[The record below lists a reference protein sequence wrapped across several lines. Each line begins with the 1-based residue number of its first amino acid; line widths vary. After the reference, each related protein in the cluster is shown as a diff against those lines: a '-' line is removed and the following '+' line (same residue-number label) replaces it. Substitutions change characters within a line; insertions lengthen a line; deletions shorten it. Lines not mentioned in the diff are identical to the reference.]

1 MIKDFLTS
9 GLLALAVVGSS
20 GCVVDASE
28 EEVASEE
35 LGVAEQ
41 PLTAVGTY
49 LWGAGT
55 PPKAMGSASGR
66 TCYLSMLQGDFE
78 SGDEWVHAYISD
90 GTWYL
95 GGNNTHGNVRAAA
108 TCVST
113 TAGRTSEFSWSQGGS
128 NVDLGSAVDSAGAP
142 RACFLTRFGGD
153 FDSLSESVS
162 ISLAGG
168 NWWLGGSSS
177 RTGVH
182 ARARC
187 ITVATKVFHWMLAKQ
202 FGGSGDVPTYVE
214 AAETFDGDTQCMLTG
229 VAGELTSDNE
239 LNHSI
244 IISRV
249 EPVAPLVFS
258 VWTTRSQLRAWALC
272 VR

>member
-9 GLLALAVVGSS
+9 GLLALAVVGAS

-28 EEVASEE
+28 EEEASEGI
-35 LGVAEQ
+35 GVAEQ
-41 PLTAVGTY
+41 PLTALGTY
-49 LWGAGT
+49 HWEAGLAPT
-55 PPKAMGSASGR
+55 AMGSASDR

-78 SGDEWVHAYISD
+78 SGDEWVHAYISN

-95 GGNNTHGNVRAAA
+95 GGKNTHGSVRAGA

-113 TAGRTSEFSWSQGGS
+113 IAGRTSEFSWSQGGS
-128 NVDLGSAVDSAGAP
+128 NVDLGSDVDSAGAP
-142 RACFLTRFGGD
+142 RACFLTRFGGN

-162 ISLAGG
+162 ISSSGG
-168 NWWLGGSSS
+168 KWWLGGSSS

-187 ITVATKVFHWMLAKQ
+187 ITVATKVFHWMLAHQ
-202 FGGSGDVPTYVE
+202 FGDPGDDPVYVE
-214 AAETFDGDTQCMLTG
+214 TSDFFDTDTQCMLTG
-229 VAGELTSDNE
+229 VAGELTSNNQ
-239 LNHSI
+239 LNHTINIWRGEWPS
-244 IISRV
+244 
-249 EPVAPLVFS
+249 PLVFS